1 MSVEVVD
8 RQREVGQLQELAAN
22 PPALVILRGR
32 RRIGKTFLLRV
43 ALTGDRV
50 VHFQAEEQPRALQ
63 IEAFANEC
71 RRVVPG
77 APPLSFGTWAD
88 ALQFVGDQ
96 ATQAGPLVIAL
107 DEFQY
112 LASSDPALVSTIQRF
127 WDQWD
132 SGGTPVMLVLSGSAL
147 SFMQGLLTGSR
158 PTFGRSMYRPVLLP
172 LSYRDCA
179 SFAPEGSSA
188 DTLIE
193 RFAVLGGTPQYQRWA
208 GSRSLA
214 RILSE
219 IILPPDAALHS
230 EPENLVR
237 LEAGIRE
244 PGPYFGVLQAIAE
257 GYSSTSTIAGRL
269 EIKQQLATQY
279 LSRLQQLGYV
289 ARVEPLE
296 PGGKSAARGHWTTID
311 PYFRFWFRYVLV
323 NRSRL
328 ARGRIREVADEI
340 RRDLPNFMGPVFED
354 VCRDWVGR
362 YSALGEGAL
371 EVGSWWS
378 RRSDVEVDVVTLEK
392 KGYGLLGSCK
402 WWRKR
407 VGAAELDDLH
417 RARAVMGPKA
427 AQARLALF
435 ARGGFTPEVVERAS
449 LENVTLVGPD
459 DLFGRLPQGPRRRDL

>member
-1 MSVEVVD
+1 MLTEVID
-8 RQREVGQLQELAAN
+8 REREIGQLRELAAD

-32 RRIGKTFLLRV
+32 RRIGKTYLLRV

-50 VHFQAEEQPRALQ
+50 IHFQAEEQPRTLQ
-63 IEAFANEC
+63 LEAFAKEC
-71 RRVVPG
+71 SRLIPG
-77 APPLSFGTWAD
+77 APPLSFAAWAD
-88 ALQFVGDQ
+88 AFRFIGDQ
-96 ATQAGPLVIAL
+96 AAQAGPLSIAL

-132 SGGTPVMLVLSGSAL
+132 SDRTPVMLVLSGSAL

-158 PTFGRSMYRPVLLP
+158 PTFGRSVYRPVLLP
-172 LSYRDCA
+172 LTYRDCA
-179 SFAPEGSSA
+179 AFAPHGASS
-188 DTLIE
+188 DTLVE

-219 IILPPDAALHS
+219 TVLPPDAPLHS
-230 EPENLVR
+230 EPENLIR
-237 LEAGIRE
+237 LEEGIRG

-257 GYSSTSTIAGRL
+257 GYTSTSTIAGRL
-269 EIKQQLATQY
+269 EVKQQLATQH

-296 PGGKSAARGHWTTID
+296 PGHKGAVRGHWKTID

-328 ARGRIREVADEI
+328 ARGRIDEVAAEI
-340 RRDLPNFMGPVFED
+340 REDLPSFTGPVFED
-354 VCRDWVGR
+354 ICRDWVGR
-362 YSALGEGAL
+362 YSALGDGAL

-378 RRSDVEVDVVTLEK
+378 RRSDVEVDVVTLQK

-402 WWRKR
+402 WWRRR
-407 VGAAELDDLH
+407 VGVAELDDLY
-417 RARAVMGPKA
+417 RARAALGPNA
-427 AQARLALF
+427 AQARLVLF
-435 ARGGFTPEVVERAS
+435 ARGGFTRELAERAA
-449 LENVTLVGPD
+449 LENVTLVGLTE
-459 DLFGRLPQGPRRRDL
+459 LFDPSSTKGA

>member
-1 MSVEVVD
+1 MTVDVVD
-8 RQREVGQLQELAAN
+8 RQREIGLLRELAAS

-63 IEAFANEC
+63 IEAFAREC
-71 RRVVPG
+71 RPLVPG
-77 APPLSFGTWAD
+77 APPLGFGTWAD

-96 ATQAGPLVIAL
+96 AVSGGPVVIAL

-112 LASSDPALVSTIQRF
+112 LARSDPALVSTIQRF
-127 WDQWD
+127 WDRWD
-132 SGGTPVMLVLSGSAL
+132 SQGTPVMLVLSGSAL
-147 SFMQGLLTGSR
+147 SFMEGLLTGSK
-158 PTFGRSMYRPVLLP
+158 PTFGRSVYRPVLLP

-179 SFAPEGSSA
+179 AFAPEGASA
-188 DTLIE
+188 EALVE
-193 RFAVLGGTPQYQRWA
+193 RFAVVGGTPQYQRWA
-208 GSRSLA
+208 GSRPLA

-219 IILPPDAALHS
+219 TILPPDAAMHS
-230 EPENLVR
+230 EPENLIR
-237 LEAGIRE
+237 LEEGIRE

-269 EIKQQLATQY
+269 EVKQQLATQY

-296 PGGKSAARGHWTTID
+296 PGRKGAARGHWKTID

-328 ARGRIREVADEI
+328 ARGRIGEVAAEI
-340 RRDLPNFMGPVFED
+340 LKDLPNFIGPVFED

-371 EVGSWWS
+371 EVGAWWS
-378 RRSDVEVDVVTLEK
+378 RRSDVEVDVVTLDK

-407 VGAAELDDLH
+407 VGPAELDALYD
-417 RARAVMGPKA
+417 ARAALGPKA

-435 ARGGFTPEVVERAS
+435 ARGGFTPEVVERAALESVS
-449 LENVTLVGPD
+449 LVSLD
-459 DLFGRLPQGPRRRDL
+459 DLFGG

>member
-1 MSVEVVD
+1 MPTDVVD
-8 RQREVGQLQELAAN
+8 RQREIAQLRELAAD

-63 IEAFANEC
+63 LEAFAKEC
-71 RRVVPG
+71 SRLVAG

-88 ALQFVGDQ
+88 ALHFVGTQ
-96 ATQAGPLVIAL
+96 AAEAGPLVIAL

-112 LASSDPALVSTIQRF
+112 LASSDQALVSTIQRF
-127 WDQWD
+127 WDHWD
-132 SGGTPVMLVLSGSAL
+132 AERTPVMLVLSGSAL
-147 SFMQGLLTGSR
+147 SFMQGLLTGSK
-158 PTFGRSMYRPVLLP
+158 PTFGRSVYRPVLLP
-172 LSYRDCA
+172 LTYRDCVA
-179 SFAPEGSSA
+179 FAPEGATA

-208 GSRSLA
+208 GSRPLA
-214 RILSE
+214 RVLSE
-219 IILPPDAALHS
+219 TVLPPDAPLHS
-230 EPENLVR
+230 EPENLIR
-237 LEAGIRE
+237 LEEGVRG

-257 GYSSTSTIAGRL
+257 GSTSTSTIAGRL
-269 EIKQQLATQY
+269 EVKQQLATQY

-296 PGGKSAARGHWTTID
+296 PGHKGASRSHWKTID

-328 ARGRIREVADEI
+328 ARGRIEEVAGEI
-340 RRDLPNFMGPVFED
+340 HDDLPNFTGPVFED

-362 YSALGEGAL
+362 YSPLGEGAL

-407 VGAAELDDLH
+407 VGVAELDDLYS
-417 RARAVMGPKA
+417 ARAALGPSA
-427 AQARLALF
+427 AQAKLVLF
-435 ARGGFTPEVVERAS
+435 ARGGFSREVEERAA
-449 LENVTLVGPD
+449 LENVGLVGLAE
-459 DLFGRLPQGPRRRDL
+459 LFG

>member
-1 MSVEVVD
+1 MPMEVVD
-8 RQREVGQLQELAAN
+8 RQREIAGLRELAAH

-63 IEAFANEC
+63 LEAFAREC
-71 RRVVPG
+71 SRLVAG

-88 ALQFVGDQ
+88 ALQFAGDQ
-96 ATQAGPLVIAL
+96 ASHVAPLVIAL

-112 LASSDPALVSTIQRF
+112 LASSDQALVSTIQRF

-132 SGGTPVMLVLSGSAL
+132 AQRTPVLLILSGSAL
-147 SFMQGLLTGSR
+147 SFMQGLPTGSK
-158 PTFGRSMYRPVLLP
+158 PTFGRSAYRPVLLP
-172 LSYRDCA
+172 LTYRDCTA
-179 SFAPEGSSA
+179 FAPEGASA
-188 DTLIE
+188 DALIE

-208 GSRSLA
+208 GSRPLA
-214 RILSE
+214 RIISE
-219 IILPPDAALHS
+219 TILPPDAALHS
-230 EPENLVR
+230 EPENLIR
-237 LEAGIRE
+237 LEDGIRE

-257 GYSSTSTIAGRL
+257 GYTSTSTIAGRL
-269 EIKQQLATQY
+269 GVKQQLATQY
-279 LSRLQQLGYV
+279 LSRLRQLGYV

-296 PGGKSAARGHWTTID
+296 PGAKGAARGHWKTLD

-328 ARGRIREVADEI
+328 ARGRIAEVAGEI
-340 RRDLPNFMGPVFED
+340 REDLASFIGPVFED

-362 YSALGEGAL
+362 CSALGEGAL

-378 RRSDVEVDVVTLEK
+378 RRNDVEVDVVTLDRR
-392 KGYGLLGSCK
+392 GYGLLGSCK

-407 VGAAELDDLH
+407 VGVAELDDLH
-417 RARAVMGPKA
+417 RARAALGPKA
-427 AQARLALF
+427 AQAKLVLF
-435 ARGGFTPEVVERAS
+435 ARSGFSRQVEERAA
-449 LENVTLVGPD
+449 LENVSLVGLA
-459 DLFGRLPQGPRRRDL
+459 DLFDP